1 MLKFG
6 HAIEIQFV
14 ITIRNV
20 TCVSFS
26 KMQLHFSYRMELKN
40 GSKIS
45 SCMEGIE
52 FQLQFEDPS

>member
-1 MLKFG
+1 MLIFG

-14 ITIRNV
+14 IRNV

-40 GSKIS
+40 GSKTF
-45 SCMEGIE
+45 SCTEGIE
-52 FQLQFEDPS
+52 FQHQFEDLS